1 MTETFTIAIA
11 TGSGDTIARARVEI
25 DGGVLSLA
33 EVQATAGDYEIPD
46 ELAQVDF
53 QLIIRTV
60 QVLTGVTPAVPLAP
74 SAVGET
80 SRTDTPP
87 ATPAHTIPHV
97 ESHTAA
103 VASAEPGEPDAVA
116 AAPTSS
122 VDTRQSELTTARQ
135 EKERDHPGVAD
146 MPSDFGVN
154 YWRLGTITKVARHY
168 DVPHHVAKGWIKALQ
183 DQRQL
188 SPPWP
193 SKQSRPIG
201 RR

>member
-1 MTETFTIAIA
+1 MNETFTIAIA

-33 EVQATAGDYEIPD
+33 EVQATTGDYEIPD
-46 ELAQVDF
+46 ELAHVDF
-53 QLIIRTV
+53 QLIIHTV
-60 QVLTGVTPAVPLAP
+60 QVLTGVTPAVPLAA

-80 SRTDTPP
+80 IRTDTPP
-87 ATPAHTIPHV
+87 AIPAHTIPHV
-97 ESHTAA
+97 EPHTAA
-103 VASAEPGEPDAVA
+103 VTSAEPVEPDAVA
-116 AAPTSS
+116 ATHTSS
-122 VDTRQSELTTARQ
+122 PDTHQPEPTTARQ